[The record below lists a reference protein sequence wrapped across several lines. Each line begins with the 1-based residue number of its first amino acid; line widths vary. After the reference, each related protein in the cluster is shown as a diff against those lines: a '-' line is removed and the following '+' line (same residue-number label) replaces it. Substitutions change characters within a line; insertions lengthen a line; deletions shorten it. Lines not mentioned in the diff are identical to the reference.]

1 MPKSGWKLPLTATRA
16 ALLPGG
22 SDHVFRKLLY
32 DMFTVG
38 NRLEEIRRRLGARI
52 GISGP
57 QYTMMMA
64 IAELEGSSGVS
75 VGRVA
80 EYLHVA
86 QAFITA
92 ESGKLA
98 RQGYI
103 EKKSDATDRRVS
115 RLRISRKGSSAL
127 ESLFP
132 QLREINDVLFDLPS
146 RERFEALGAT
156 FDLLVNS
163 SRSALTLLEGDAVV
177 AIRKAMAG

>member
-1 MPKSGWKLPLTATRA
+1 MPKSGWKLPLTATRP

-22 SDHVFRKLLY
+22 SNHVFRKLLY
-32 DMFTVG
+32 DMFIV
-38 NRLEEIRRRLGARI
+38 GARI
-52 GISGP
+52 GLSGP

-64 IAELEGSSGVS
+64 IAELEGLSGVS

-98 RQGYI
+98 REGYI
-103 EKKSDATDRRVS
+103 EKKPDSTDRRVS
-115 RLRISRKGSSAL
+115 RLRISRKGGSAL

-132 QLREINDVLFDLPS
+132 LLREINDVSFDLTS
-146 RERFEALGAT
+146 RKRFETLCAAFGQ
-156 FDLLVNS
+156 LV
-163 SRSALTLLEGDAVV
+163 
-177 AIRKAMAG
+177 